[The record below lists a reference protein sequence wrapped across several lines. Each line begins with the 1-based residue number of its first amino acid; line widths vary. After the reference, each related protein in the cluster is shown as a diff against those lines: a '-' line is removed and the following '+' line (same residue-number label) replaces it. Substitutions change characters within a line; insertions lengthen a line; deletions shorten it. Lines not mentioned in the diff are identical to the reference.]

1 MGFRFMAFEA
11 CGGTA
16 AARPLGGSPLEI
28 CPTGGTQPGSSRKP
42 RYSGRPL
49 TGRFG
54 PPQYPAVAV
63 KVTRPSSPSGLLTET
78 ERAALRRPVF
88 PLRAAIVY
96 SKPTWQPHSRY
107 YGSLLLVSSGAYNHS
122 TAGLQRTFQM
132 SQATGVETARQAQ
145 ELHIFHDVAK
155 ALTSSLDLDSILQ
168 TIMEKM
174 AEYFR
179 PDTWSLLMVDEQKME
194 LYFAIAV
201 GKASEALKSVRL
213 KVGEGIAGHVAKYGE
228 KLIVPDVRSDKRFA
242 KRIDHVTQWETQ
254 SIICI
259 PLRSKLRVLG
269 VIQLVNVDMK
279 NFTEQESFFL
289 QSLCDYA
296 AIAIE
301 NARAVEKI
309 QELTITDDCTG
320 LYNARHLYKTLE
332 TEVYR
337 SARFGYE
344 FSVLFIDLDHFKQVN
359 DTHGHLIGSKLLAE
373 IGYLI
378 KAQLRLIDFAFRYG
392 GDEFVVLLPQTG
404 KDSALVVARRLR
416 DSLRSSCFCKE
427 EGLNLNVRA
436 SIGLAT
442 YPHDAKTPHDV
453 IRRADEMMYMVKNST
468 RDNIGIAQRG
478 VEK

>member
-1 MGFRFMAFEA
+1 
-11 CGGTA
+11 
-16 AARPLGGSPLEI
+16 
-28 CPTGGTQPGSSRKP
+28 
-42 RYSGRPL
+42 
-49 TGRFG
+49 
-54 PPQYPAVAV
+54 
-63 KVTRPSSPSGLLTET
+63 
-78 ERAALRRPVF
+78 
-88 PLRAAIVY
+88 
-96 SKPTWQPHSRY
+96 
-107 YGSLLLVSSGAYNHS
+107 
-122 TAGLQRTFQM
+122 M
-132 SQATGVETARQAQ
+132 SHATGAETARQAQ

-179 PDTWSLLMVDEQKME
+179 PDTWSLLMVDEAKME

-201 GKASEALKSVRL
+201 GSAAEALKNVRL

-228 KLIVPDVRSDKRFA
+228 KLVVPDVRADQRFA
-242 KRIDHVTQWETQ
+242 KRIDQVTNWETH
-254 SIICI
+254 SIICV
-259 PLRSKLRVLG
+259 PLKSKLRVLG
-269 VIQLVNVDMK
+269 VIQLVNVDMA
-279 NFTEQESFFL
+279 NFTHEEEFFL
-289 QSLCDYA
+289 QALCDYA

-359 DTHGHLIGSKLLAE
+359 DTHGHLVGSKLLAE

-404 KDSALVVARRLR
+404 KDQALVVAHRLR
-416 DSLRSSCFCKE
+416 DSLRASCFCKD

-442 YPHDAKTPHDV
+442 YPHDARTPHDV
-453 IRRADEMMYMVKNST
+453 IRQADEMMYMVKNST

>member
-1 MGFRFMAFEA
+1 
-11 CGGTA
+11 
-16 AARPLGGSPLEI
+16 
-28 CPTGGTQPGSSRKP
+28 
-42 RYSGRPL
+42 
-49 TGRFG
+49 
-54 PPQYPAVAV
+54 
-63 KVTRPSSPSGLLTET
+63 
-78 ERAALRRPVF
+78 
-88 PLRAAIVY
+88 
-96 SKPTWQPHSRY
+96 
-107 YGSLLLVSSGAYNHS
+107 
-122 TAGLQRTFQM
+122 M
-132 SQATGVETARQAQ
+132 SHATGAETARQAQ

-174 AEYFR
+174 AEYFQ
-179 PDTWSLLMVDEQKME
+179 PDTWSLLMVDEQKNE

-201 GKASEALKSVRL
+201 GSAAEALKNVRL

-228 KLIVPDVRSDKRFA
+228 KLVVPDVRADKRFA
-242 KRIDHVTQWETQ
+242 KRIDQVTQWETQ

-259 PLRSKLRVLG
+259 PLRAKLRVLG
-269 VIQLVNVDMK
+269 VIQLVNVDMEH
-279 NFTEQESFFL
+279 FGHEEQFFL
-289 QSLCDYA
+289 QALCDYA

-301 NARAVEKI
+301 NARSVEKI

-344 FSVLFIDLDHFKQVN
+344 FSVIFIDLDHFKQVN

-392 GDEFVVLLPQTG
+392 GDEFVVLLPQTS

-416 DSLRSSCFCKE
+416 DSLRSAVFCKE

-442 YPHDAKTPHDV
+442 YPHDAKTPHDI
-453 IRRADEMMYMVKNST
+453 IRQADEMMYMVKNRT
-468 RDNIGIAQRG
+468 RDGIAIAQRG
-478 VEK
+478 VET

>member
-1 MGFRFMAFEA
+1 MPEA
-11 CGGTA
+11 
-16 AARPLGGSPLEI
+16 
-28 CPTGGTQPGSSRKP
+28 GTQ
-42 RYSGRPL
+42 L
-49 TGRFG
+49 TR
-54 PPQYPAVAV
+54 
-63 KVTRPSSPSGLLTET
+63 
-78 ERAALRRPVF
+78 
-88 PLRAAIVY
+88 
-96 SKPTWQPHSRY
+96 HS
-107 YGSLLLVSSGAYNHS
+107 
-122 TAGLQRTFQM
+122 
-132 SQATGVETARQAQ
+132 Q
-145 ELHIFHDVAK
+145 ELTIFHDVAK

-179 PDTWSLLMVDEQKME
+179 PDTWSLLMVDETHDD

-201 GKASEALKSVRL
+201 GEKAEELKNVRL
-213 KVGEGIAGHVAKYGE
+213 KVGEGIAGWVAKNGE
-228 KLIVPDVRSDKRFA
+228 ARVVPNVRTDPFFA
-242 KRIDHVTQWETQ
+242 SRVDETTKWETR
-254 SIICI
+254 SVICV

-269 VIQLVNVDMK
+269 VIQLVNVEM
-279 NFTEQESFFL
+279 EQFGDAELFFL
-289 QSLCDYA
+289 QALCDYA

-301 NARAVEKI
+301 NAKWVEKI

-337 SARFGYE
+337 SSRFGYE
-344 FSVLFIDLDHFKQVN
+344 FSILFIDLDHFKAVN

-373 IGYLI
+373 IGYLV

-404 KDSALVVARRLR
+404 KDQALVVARRLQDGMR
-416 DSLRSSCFCKE
+416 NSRFCSE

-442 YPHDAKTPHDV
+442 YPHDARTAHDV
-453 IRRADEMMYMVKNST
+453 IRQADEMMYMVKNST

-478 VEK
+478 VLK